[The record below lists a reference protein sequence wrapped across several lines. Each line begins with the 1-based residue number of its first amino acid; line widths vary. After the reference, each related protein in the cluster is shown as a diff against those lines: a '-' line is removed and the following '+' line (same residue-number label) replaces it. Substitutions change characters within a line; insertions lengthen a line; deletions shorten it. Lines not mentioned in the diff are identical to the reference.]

1 VATKRIYLVGI
12 ALGHAPT
19 ENARL
24 VEAPNAAQAIR
35 HVAAKYKAE
44 VATTRQ
50 VADLYETGVRIEV
63 AGESA
68 LKDEENEK

>member
-1 VATKRIYLVGI
+1 MQTKRIYVVGI
-12 ALGHAPT
+12 DPNFLEVGEVAP
-19 ENARL
+19 EKARL

-50 VADLYETGVRIEV
+50 VADLVTAGVAVEV
-63 AGESA
+63 AGE
-68 LKDEENEK
+68 